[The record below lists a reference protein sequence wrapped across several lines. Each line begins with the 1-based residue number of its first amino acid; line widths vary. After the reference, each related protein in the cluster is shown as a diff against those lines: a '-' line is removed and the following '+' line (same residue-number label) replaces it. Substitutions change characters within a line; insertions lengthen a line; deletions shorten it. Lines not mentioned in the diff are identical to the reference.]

1 MNNTET
7 IQIIHDQL
15 EQCVQRNDNAGAALI
30 LQKHFYHL
38 PDELQGV
45 IMAHMLAEAIDREV
59 ASLRKAEEMEN
70 EGLAALKALEAM
82 RGVLE
87 R

>member
-1 MNNTET
+1 MNIIET
-7 IQIIHDQL
+7 VKTIHDQI
-15 EQCVQRNDNAGAALI
+15 ERCVQRNDRAGAALI
-30 LQKHFYHL
+30 LQKHFYEL

-70 EGLAALKALEAM
+70 EGLAALKALQAM
-82 RGVLE
+82 REVLE